1 MFLDTFG
8 GEGGGGGV
16 SVVVIPDR
24 DLYNLFSK
32 YGDELNL
39 FLILVSSM

>member
-8 GEGGGGGV
+8 GGGGDGV
-16 SVVVIPDR
+16 SVVVSPNR

-39 FLILVSSM
+39 FLILVSPM